1 MKESWQINK
10 WLKLLLGSLLI
21 SGFAFILIPGFNHI
35 ESVNSVVSSIRE
47 NDIDA
52 GSLFYTDIEVASE
65 SENYF
70 ISVIEKN
77 DE

>member
-1 MKESWQINK
+1 MNR
-10 WLKLLLGSLLI
+10 WLKLLLGSLLVA
-21 SGFAFILIPGFNHI
+21 GFAFILIPRFNQI
-35 ESVNSVVSSIRE
+35 ESVNAVVSSIKK

-52 GSLFYTDIEVASE
+52 GSLFYTDIEDASE

-70 ISVIEKN
+70 ISVNEKN